1 MIVNHPISKEDK
13 LNWLSKL
20 GSGQLGIAKTYLH
33 LLFAFI
39 FIFAVSFFAV
49 FADWNLW
56 AIILAIAVYAIYIF
70 NVGRGLWCTSKI
82 INNKAFRI
90 LTKCVSVF
98 AYFCGISAFIRAAN
112 LVLLYLQLQP

>member
-13 LNWLSKL
+13 LSWLAKL
-20 GSGQLGIAKTYLH
+20 GSGQLGVAKTYLH
-33 LLFAFI
+33 FLFTLVFI
-39 FIFAVSFFAV
+39 IAVTFFAV
-49 FADWNLW
+49 FANWNFW
-56 AIILAIAVYAIYIF
+56 AFILAIVIYAIYIF

-98 AYFCGISAFIRAAN
+98 AYLCGISAFIRAAN
-112 LVLLYLQLQP
+112 LVLLYLQFQP

>member
-13 LNWLSKL
+13 LSWLAKL
-20 GSGQLGIAKTYLH
+20 GSGQLGVAKTYLH
-33 LLFAFI
+33 FLLAII
-39 FIFAVSFFAV
+39 FISAVTFFAV
-49 FADWNLW
+49 FADWNFW
-56 AIILAIAVYAIYIF
+56 VIVLAIVLYAIYIL
-70 NVGRGLWCTSKI
+70 NVGQGLWRSSKI
-82 INNKAFRI
+82 LNNKAFRI